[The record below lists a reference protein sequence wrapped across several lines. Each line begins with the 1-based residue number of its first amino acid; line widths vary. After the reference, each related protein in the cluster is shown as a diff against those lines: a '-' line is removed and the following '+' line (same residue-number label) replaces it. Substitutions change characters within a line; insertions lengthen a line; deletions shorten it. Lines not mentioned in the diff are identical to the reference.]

1 MKKVDEEKI
10 EELSS
15 QLRKLQEE
23 RACRLDERSYENVEN
38 KSGHN
43 KHEVIILKEEIGF
56 LEKEVEDLS
65 EELRELLQK
74 YNTMQK
80 EYECFKEEFN
90 AIKERLD
97 IKISDLENVSNERD
111 ALERRRVEL
120 EQELEASSNELQK
133 LKPDYDSKKLRLEN
147 AEKEIVDLIKDNE
160 ELHQNY
166 VDLEERYGRIRKL
179 NRELEEDIDIESNN
193 LADAK
198 TQIDDL
204 NRSNTNLR
212 QRIAKMQQEI
222 AKLRGISEPVSQNQ
236 ENVDVARR
244 GHNLEQN
251 KTIVQS
257 RREELEAKLIE
268 EELKSSKFGEDNR
281 PHWRRVESLDEG
293 QRTKLYEHRKTIEC
307 LEREKKNLRSSKER
321 VNALE
326 KELQEL
332 KEKLEIETNNANSK
346 IEEIKLKKK
355 ENDSLI
361 YELETTR
368 HRIVA
373 NVLNPLEEAK
383 LPGNFQVSAA
393 DISAGKSKAWSC
405 IKESITALIRELG
418 TLSSA
423 NATLQEEYSR
433 MKQTNG
439 ESKTESVTL
448 ADETKKNTQVR
459 IYARYL

>member
-1 MKKVDEEKI
+1 M
-10 EELSS
+10 
-15 QLRKLQEE
+15 
-23 RACRLDERSYENVEN
+23 
-38 KSGHN
+38 
-43 KHEVIILKEEIGF
+43 
-56 LEKEVEDLS
+56 
-65 EELRELLQK
+65 
-74 YNTMQK
+74 
-80 EYECFKEEFN
+80 
-90 AIKERLD
+90 
-97 IKISDLENVSNERD
+97 
-111 ALERRRVEL
+111 ERRRVEL

-204 NRSNTNLR
+204 NRTNTNLR

-293 QRTKLYEHRKTIEC
+293 HRTKLYEHKKTIEC

-383 LPGNFQVSAA
+383 SPGNFQVSAA

-433 MKQTNG
+433 MKQTNQ
-439 ESKTESVTL
+439 ESKNESVTL

-459 IYARYL
+459 ICARYL